1 MPSHPPGPV
10 SPELRAI
17 GLLGQFTWQQVT
29 GPAGRDSG
37 WPWLSSL
44 AFEEEV
50 ASCQD
55 TGPPAAQTFSR
66 DQSPPVSLPWERGG

>member
-10 SPELRAI
+10 SPELRAT